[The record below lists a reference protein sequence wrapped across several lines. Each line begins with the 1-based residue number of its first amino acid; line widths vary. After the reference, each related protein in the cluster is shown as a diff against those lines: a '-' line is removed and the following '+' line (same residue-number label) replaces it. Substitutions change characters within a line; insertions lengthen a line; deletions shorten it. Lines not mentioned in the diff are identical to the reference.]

1 MNDNHNEGIGVLQ
14 DTVRHEFYM
23 EILCV
28 CVCVYVCSC
37 VSSIK

>member
-28 CVCVYVCSC
+28 CVCVCMYVH
-37 VSSIK
+37 VYQV